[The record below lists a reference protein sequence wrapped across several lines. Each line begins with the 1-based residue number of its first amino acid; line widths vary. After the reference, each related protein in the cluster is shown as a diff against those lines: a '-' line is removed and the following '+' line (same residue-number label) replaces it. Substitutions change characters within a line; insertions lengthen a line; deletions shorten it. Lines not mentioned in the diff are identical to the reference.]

1 MPSKVQIYAQLAEDT
16 GRQIMKDYE
25 NWTAFLRTSARL
37 YKYPY
42 ADQLMIYA
50 QRPDATACASYD
62 LWNNTMHRYVK
73 RDSKGIALLRANGDN
88 AYLTYVFDVSDTGT
102 RRNSRPVVLM
112 EMYPEHTEPVMS
124 ALEDRYGVSGD
135 KSFEDQIL
143 DVSRLLAE
151 EYWEVH
157 NGEIFDI
164 VEGSVLEGY
173 DVVSI
178 KNSFLQA
185 VSVSTAYA
193 IYSRLTGDPDG
204 YFDQEDFRDVFD
216 FRTSGTTFALGTAV
230 SMLSAS
236 SGTSRTTAQGRSS
249 CSTISPRSTRKS
261 W

>member
-42 ADQLMIYA
+42 ADQLMIHA
-50 QRPDATACASYD
+50 QRPDATACAS
-62 LWNNTMHRYVK
+62 
-73 RDSKGIALLRANGDN
+73 
-88 AYLTYVFDVSDTGT
+88 YVFDVSDTGT

-112 EMYPEHTEPVMS
+112 EMYPEHTGPVMS

-178 KNSFLQA
+178 KNSFLQV